1 MVLGIVGQAA
11 GLLVM
16 AQLWMRGLVVAMAGS
31 VIWAVGQV
39 LADVSI
45 TITATSGWDEAD
57 KGLGAGLVI
66 TSQEVGRALGLGVLT
81 AVVTARPGALAGTR
95 GALDALVEG
104 LRWGSARRG
113 GLPRRPRRPRGH
125 PGRAQAA
132 PSGTGTTSTGIRR
145 AVQELLTSS
154 LP

>member
-45 TITATSGWDEAD
+45 TITATSG
-57 KGLGAGLVI
+57 
-66 TSQEVGRALGLGVLT
+66 
-81 AVVTARPGALAGTR
+81 
-95 GALDALVEG
+95 
-104 LRWGSARRG
+104 
-113 GLPRRPRRPRGH
+113 
-125 PGRAQAA
+125 
-132 PSGTGTTSTGIRR
+132 
-145 AVQELLTSS
+145 
-154 LP
+154 